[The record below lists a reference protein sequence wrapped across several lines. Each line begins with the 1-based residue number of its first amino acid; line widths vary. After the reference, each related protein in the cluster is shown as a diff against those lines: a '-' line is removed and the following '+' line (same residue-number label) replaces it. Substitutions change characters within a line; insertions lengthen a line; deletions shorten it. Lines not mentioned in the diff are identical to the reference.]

1 MFSFLFSVLVST
13 CVVTS
18 LEDKYEIVNEIDLA
32 NNEAK
37 VLADELTDMLT
48 RIEIEGEDIFQ
59 DEELYKEIVEKIKD
73 LAEATEEENLIKLTE
88 TVKDRRIKKEEF
100 QNSVANLQQLA
111 DKLEK
116 ASLSSN
122 SKHEKDSERV
132 KILETATKDNQAE
145 SHKLQL
151 EQFNKF
157 YCAN

>member
-73 LAEATEEENLIKLTE
+73 LAEATEEENLIKLTQ
-88 TVKDRRIKKEEF
+88 TVKDRRIKEEEY
-100 QNSVANLQQLA
+100 QNSFANLQQLA

-122 SKHEKDSERV
+122 SKHDKDSEMV
-132 KILETATKDNQAE
+132 EILETASKD
-145 SHKLQL
+145 K
-151 EQFNKF
+151 
-157 YCAN
+157 

>member
-1 MFSFLFSVLVST
+1 MFSILFSVLVSA
-13 CVVTS
+13 CVATS
-18 LEDKYEIVNEIDLA
+18 LEDKSEIVNEIDLA

-73 LAEATEEENLIKLTE
+73 LAEATEEENLIKLTQ
-88 TVKDRRIKKEEF
+88 TVKDRRIKEEEY

-122 SKHEKDSERV
+122 SKHEKDSEMV
-132 KILETATKDNQAE
+132 EILETASKD
-145 SHKLQL
+145 
-151 EQFNKF
+151 
-157 YCAN
+157 

>member
-1 MFSFLFSVLVST
+1 MFSILFSVLVSA
-13 CVVTS
+13 CVATS
-18 LEDKYEIVNEIDLA
+18 LEDKSEIVNEIDLA

-48 RIEIEGEDIFQ
+48 RIEMEGEDIFQ

-88 TVKDRRIKKEEF
+88 TVKDRRIKEEEF

-122 SKHEKDSERV
+122 SKHEKDLEMV
-132 KILETATKDNQAE
+132 EILENT
-145 SHKLQL
+145 S
-151 EQFNKF
+151 
-157 YCAN
+157 

>member
-1 MFSFLFSVLVST
+1 MLSIFLFSVLVSA

-18 LEDKYEIVNEIDLA
+18 LECKSEIINEIDLA

-37 VLADELTDMLT
+37 VLSDELRDMLT

-59 DEELYKEIVEKIKD
+59 DEELYKEIIEKIKD
-73 LAEATEEENLIKLTE
+73 LAEATEEDNLIKLTE
-88 TVKDRRIKKEEF
+88 TVKDRRIKEEEY

-122 SKHEKDSERV
+122 SKHEKDSEIV
-132 KILETATKDNQAE
+132 EIMETASKDN
-145 SHKLQL
+145 
-151 EQFNKF
+151 
-157 YCAN
+157 

>member
-73 LAEATEEENLIKLTE
+73 LAEATEEENLIKLTQ
-88 TVKDRRIKKEEF
+88 TVKDRRIKEEEY

-122 SKHEKDSERV
+122 SKHEKDSEMV
-132 KILETATKDNQAE
+132 EILETASK
-145 SHKLQL
+145 K
-151 EQFNKF
+151 
-157 YCAN
+157 

>member
-1 MFSFLFSVLVST
+1 MFFILFSVLVSA
-13 CVVTS
+13 CVATS
-18 LEDKYEIVNEIDLA
+18 LEDKSEIVNEIDLA

-73 LAEATEEENLIKLTE
+73 LAEATEEENLIKLTQ
-88 TVKDRRIKKEEF
+88 TVKDRRIKEEEF

-122 SKHEKDSERV
+122 SKHEKDSEMV
-132 KILETATKDNQAE
+132 EILETASKD
-145 SHKLQL
+145 
-151 EQFNKF
+151 
-157 YCAN
+157 

>member
-1 MFSFLFSVLVST
+1 MFSIFLFSVLVSA

-18 LEDKYEIVNEIDLA
+18 LEATTDIINEIDLA

-73 LAEATEEENLIKLTE
+73 LAEATEEENLIKLTQ
-88 TVKDRRIKKEEF
+88 TVKDRRIKEEEY

-122 SKHEKDSERV
+122 SKHEKDSEMV
-132 KILETATKDNQAE
+132 EILETASKD
-145 SHKLQL
+145 K
-151 EQFNKF
+151 
-157 YCAN
+157 